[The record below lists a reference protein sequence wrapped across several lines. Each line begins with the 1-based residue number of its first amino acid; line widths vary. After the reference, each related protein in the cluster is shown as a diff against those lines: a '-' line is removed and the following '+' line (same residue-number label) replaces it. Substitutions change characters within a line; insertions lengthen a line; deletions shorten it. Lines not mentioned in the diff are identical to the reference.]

1 MFEKNKNLNST
12 LSLKLLK
19 SFGRFQKYIKLDIKI
34 NTDLPQDK
42 NVGAELIVKKIV
54 NVSLQIIESIDESYP
69 PSHPRHQLNQPPPVL
84 NP

>member
-12 LSLKLLK
+12 LSLKLLN

-42 NVGAELIVKKIV
+42 NVIFIKI
-54 NVSLQIIESIDESYP
+54 NMI
-69 PSHPRHQLNQPPPVL
+69 RNNNGFQLEFA
-84 NP
+84 